1 MRETIACRSCGRRV
15 VVPASLDRQRARCPK
30 CRTKL
35 AAVDEAPVREK
46 APDAYETFLSQS
58 LQTQTAAPAKVAE
71 KPLELP
77 EEVLSL
83 DDALPA
89 DPRPQ
94 PIAPAPALLPPPF
107 RFPIRIRDDSEHR
120 LAGQLHAVLTPHGL
134 FLEREPN
141 RPLAYFPPGTP
152 CRSKGSTLHLQA
164 TGRWAFQV
172 RATQAGLLAT
182 DITAFLAGQRP
193 VPLPAEYRR
202 PWWLVGIGAML
213 ALGLAAGPIAMA
225 NSAEVA
231 WWIGLVLAAAFAL
244 VAGTVN
250 AAIALFVPLA
260 NGLKV
265 AVMAAAAFGLLMLLL
280 FGAAQLL
287 PEPPPPT
294 ESPTPSQPPTQKLD
308 PQSPLLAPTPSVRGG
323 PPTWYELIYRDGMA
337 RLDDGTADV
346 TALAVSPTDDS
357 VVVGHA
363 DGSVRIWP
371 LDQAYFE
378 APRLGPR
385 GSGAIHRIDFHPASL
400 LALISCSG
408 GLVVAP
414 LDAPPRAPLLVPG
427 ELATASMEPKRE
439 RFAAIRKN
447 RIHVRYVPMAMVH
460 EPPEKLPPGP
470 FLTTSSKD
478 ETLPLNLPLGGQ
490 PAPNGGATFLAW
502 HPSGRLLCGHR
513 DGVIAAVRAGGPA
526 GQALFVSRE
535 HTAAVRSWAISPYS
549 DFATGDD
556 DGYVG
561 YWPRE
566 AKGIS
571 KFRTG
576 TAPIK
581 GLSFNECGGE
591 LAVLDAT
598 GRVSVW
604 DPVDRKQHFEVKPKG
619 RVAAV
624 AYGPRDDL
632 LMIADGKGVQIW
644 WVPELAEQSQRR
656 LPD

>member
-1 MRETIACRSCGRRV
+1 MRETIACRGCGRRV
-15 VVPASLDRQRARCPK
+15 VVPASLDRQRARCPR

-35 AAVDEAPVREK
+35 AGVEAAPPREK

-58 LQTQTAAPAKVAE
+58 VQTQTVAPARI
-71 KPLELP
+71 PLDLP

-94 PIAPAPALLPPPF
+94 PIPPVPAFLPPPF
-107 RFPIRIRDDSEHR
+107 RFPVQILRDSEHR

-152 CRSKGSTLHLQA
+152 CQSEGSTLHLQA
-164 TGRWAFQV
+164 PGRWALRA
-172 RATQAGLLAT
+172 RATQARLLAT
-182 DITAFLAGQRP
+182 DIAAFLAGQRP
-193 VPLPAEYRR
+193 VPLPTEYRR

-225 NSAEVA
+225 DSAEVE
-231 WWIGLVLAAAFAL
+231 WWIGLALAAAFAL
-244 VAGTVN
+244 VAGTTN
-250 AAIALFVPLA
+250 AAIALFAPLA

-265 AVMAAAAFGLLMLLL
+265 AAMAASTVGLLVMLL
-280 FGAAQLL
+280 FGASQFMPDA
-287 PEPPPPT
+287 PPPSEPPPN
-294 ESPTPSQPPTQKLD
+294 ESPPTRKLD
-308 PQSPLLAPTPSVRGG
+308 PQSPLLAPTPSTRGG

-337 RLDDGTADV
+337 RLDDGGADV

-385 GSGAIHRIDFHPASL
+385 GSGAVHRIDFHPASL
-400 LALISCSG
+400 LALISGSG

-414 LDAPPRAPLLVPG
+414 LDAPPRAPLLIPG
-427 ELATASMEPKRE
+427 EQVVAMMEPKRE
-439 RFAAIRKN
+439 RFAAIRNK
-447 RIHVRYVPMAMVH
+447 RIHVRYVPMAMVN
-460 EPPEKLPPGP
+460 EPPEKLSPGP
-470 FLTTSSKD
+470 FLTTTSKD
-478 ETLPLNLPLGGQ
+478 EALPLNLPLGGQ
-490 PAPNGGATFLAW
+490 PLPNGEATFLAW

-513 DGVIAAVRAGGPA
+513 NGAIAAVRAGGAPA
-526 GQALFVSRE
+526 AALFVSRE
-535 HTAAVRSWAISPYS
+535 HTAAVRTWAISPYA

-598 GRVSVW
+598 GRISVW
-604 DPVDRKQHFEVKPKG
+604 DPVDRKLQFEVKPKG
-619 RVAAV
+619 RVAAA

-656 LPD
+656 LTD